1 MCELLDG
8 DVCKATELYCFR
20 NHRPDRWCKTYI
32 KAYTIGYVDGVNKCI
47 GRVREMQNETFKS
60 VCEDTKEN

>member
-1 MCELLDG
+1 MCKLLDG

-20 NHRPDRWCKTYI
+20 NHKPDRWCKTYI

-47 GRVREMQNETFKS
+47 GRVREMQNETFKP